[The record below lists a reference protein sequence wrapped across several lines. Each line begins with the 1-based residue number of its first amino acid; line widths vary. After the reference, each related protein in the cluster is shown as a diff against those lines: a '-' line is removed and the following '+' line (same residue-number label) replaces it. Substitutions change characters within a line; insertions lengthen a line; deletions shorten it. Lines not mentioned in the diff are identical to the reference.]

1 MNEETW
7 YLILEWFAYICI
19 VAGLCLIVLGVIGK
33 LRSKL

>member
-19 VAGLCLIVLGVIGK
+19 IAGLCLTVLGVIEAIGK
-33 LRSKL
+33 